1 MPQFLTLPEEVAA
14 VFGDAAPKFVDFL
27 VSTFSL
33 QKEEVAH
40 MSALTFENK
49 LEKAT
54 GVIRLEIAEL
64 RTDTQTAI
72 AELRADTQTAI
83 AELRTEMQASIGE
96 LRTEVQTSI
105 AELRTE
111 TQSSIAE
118 VRLEVAELRA
128 EMKADFADVQKQI
141 SGLHKDITS
150 QTKWILA
157 GLATAVTMYPI
168 LVRLV
173 DRLI

>member
-1 MPQFLTLPEEVAA
+1 MEKTATVKMDFLMPQFLTLPEEVAA

-27 VSTFSL
+27 ISTFSL

-54 GVIRLEIAEL
+54 GVIRLEI
-64 RTDTQTAI
+64 
-72 AELRADTQTAI
+72 
-83 AELRTEMQASIGE
+83 
-96 LRTEVQTSI
+96 
-105 AELRTE
+105 
-111 TQSSIAE
+111 
-118 VRLEVAELRA
+118 AELRA

-168 LVRLV
+168 LARLV